1 MTSIIANTFTT
12 SRNVRVIYSS
22 SKAMAHVGFLAPA
35 LAAAMLAALAGCVV
49 NTRAPDRAQA
59 QVRIERVDKEF
70 DLARDV
76 TRVAI
81 DNPWGEINIRAR
93 DEREVGIH
101 AVIQRMPPNF
111 ANAKFRSR
119 REGATLHID
128 VALDGAAPPQ
138 GRVDIAVYL
147 PNDLALALSTRSGR
161 ISAKRRSGPLE
172 ATTESGQVLASGRDR
187 LLLHSVSG
195 EIRATAIGK
204 SWEGDSEIATDS
216 GRIVLMVPT
225 FGDIALD
232 AETGGHLGTDF
243 GLSVDEI
250 AGGRHRAAAHFGQGT
265 SPLRVR
271 SRSGELVLEQLVL
284 MGDDTSD
291 PGDDD

>member
-1 MTSIIANTFTT
+1 MQTI
-12 SRNVRVIYSS
+12 RPLVRV
-22 SKAMAHVGFLAPA
+22 VVVTTLLL
-35 LAAAMLAALAGCVV
+35 LAACTVP
-49 NTRAPDRAQA
+49 TRTPDADNA

-70 DLARDV
+70 DLPREV

-101 AVIQRMPPNF
+101 AVIQRMPPHY
-111 ANAKFRSR
+111 AGAKFRSR
-119 REGATLHID
+119 REGTTLHID
-128 VALDGAAPPQ
+128 VALDGAAPPR

-161 ISAKRRSGPLE
+161 ISAKRRAGPLE
-172 ATTESGQVLASGRDR
+172 ATTDSGPVLASSRDR
-187 LLLHSVSG
+187 LFLHSVSG
-195 EIRATAIGK
+195 EIRATAIGQ
-204 SWEGDSEIATDS
+204 SWQGDSEIATDS

-232 AETGGHLGTDF
+232 AETGGRLSTDF
-243 GLSVDEI
+243 GLSVDDVV
-250 AGGRHRAAAHFGQGT
+250 GGRHRAAAHFGQGT

-284 MGDDTSD
+284 MGEDTSD

>member
-1 MTSIIANTFTT
+1 MQTIRSL
-12 SRNVRVIYSS
+12 VRAVVVAALI
-22 SKAMAHVGFLAPA
+22 L
-35 LAAAMLAALAGCVV
+35 LAACSAP
-49 NTRAPDRAQA
+49 TRTSNPGDAQL
-59 QVRIERVDKEF
+59 RIERVDKEF

-101 AVIQRMPPNF
+101 AVIQRMPPHY
-111 ANAKFRSR
+111 AGAKFRSR
-119 REGATLHID
+119 REGATLRIEVD
-128 VALDGAAPPQ
+128 LDGAAPTQ

-147 PNDLALALSTRSGR
+147 PNDLALALTTRSGR

-172 ATTESGQVLASGRDR
+172 ATTESGQLLASSRDR

-204 SWEGDSEIATDS
+204 SWQGDSEIATDS

-243 GLSVDEI
+243 GLSVDEVV
-250 AGGRHRAAAHFGQGT
+250 GGRHRAAAHFGQST
-265 SPLRVR
+265 SSLRVR
-271 SRSGELVLEQLVL
+271 SRTGELVLEQLVL
-284 MGDDTSD
+284 MGEDTPN

>member
-1 MTSIIANTFTT
+1 MLTN
-12 SRNVRVIYSS
+12 RPCVRVVVATALI
-22 SKAMAHVGFLAPA
+22 L
-35 LAAAMLAALAGCVV
+35 LAACSASPRKASTG
-49 NTRAPDRAQA
+49 DA
-59 QVRIERVDKEF
+59 QVRIERIDKEF
-70 DLARDV
+70 DLAREV

-101 AVIQRMPPNF
+101 AVIQRMPPHY
-111 ANAKFRSR
+111 AEAKFRSR
-119 REGATLHID
+119 REGDTLRIE
-128 VALDGAAPPQ
+128 VDGAAP
-138 GRVDIAVYL
+138 GRVDIAVFL

-161 ISAKRRSGPLE
+161 ISAKRRAGPLE
-172 ATTESGQVLASGRDR
+172 ATTDSGRVLASGHDR

-195 EIRATAIGK
+195 EIRATAIGAR
-204 SWEGDSEIATDS
+204 WHGDSEIATDS

-232 AETGGHLGTDF
+232 AETGGRLGTDF
-243 GLSVDEI
+243 GLSVDEV
-250 AGGRHRAAAHFGQGT
+250 AAGRHRAAAHFGLGT

-284 MGDDTSD
+284 MGEDTAD